1 MNAGPA
7 QRCWAEG
14 MATRDEVLD
23 AIHRIENTGGAGEA
37 TRAAQAARTLPL
49 PLDGYD
55 RVLHRLAPA
64 DTQQGSAVRA
74 MRTAESALAQQ
85 LSATAEFDRQ
95 IIAALRH
102 AHKTTLEGRRRLDN
116 VQTEIVGA
124 TQHWDLS
131 TAAGAREFQR
141 FLIVKLGEIIGVVEE
156 ANDDDTSK
164 QELTAALTALYAAPP
179 TQRDDPA
186 PVEQNPE
193 PDGGPSPSP
202 VAPSLAEVAPSFA
215 EDGYLD
221 SLPDEEPE
229 DDYRISAQRPSAA
242 PPVPAFPG
250 FGGEGPGFGAMPPV
264 AGMPPAGSL
273 SGPGYGAEPVDDE
286 GLPGAVAPADDD
298 TDPAGGDRDDD
309 RDGAAAEPPPDGPVT
324 VTLPDGATT
333 TVVDPQLAAAMQAA
347 ADGTPVAEAFR
358 RQGIDIPPAGTP
370 VMSPVDQ
377 AQLRPGDIGVFTDRH
392 ALSVGN
398 GKALLDGQLHL
409 AANLRGPGFLGW
421 QHPPVRIAEPTA
433 AGEPAPTRPAMSVRG
448 P

>member
-1 MNAGPA
+1 
-7 QRCWAEG
+7 

-23 AIHRIENTGGAGEA
+23 AIRRIEETGGAGEA
-37 TRAAQAARTLPL
+37 TRAAQAALTLPL
-49 PLDGYD
+49 PPDGYD

-64 DTQQGSAVRA
+64 DTQQGSAAQA

-85 LSATAEFDRQ
+85 LSKAAEFDRQ

-102 AHKTTLEGRRRLDN
+102 AHKTTLDGRRRLDN

-164 QELTAALTALYAAPP
+164 QELTAALTALYAAPSAH
-179 TQRDDPA
+179 RVDPA

-193 PDGGPSPSP
+193 PGGGPSPAP
-202 VAPSLAEVAPSFA
+202 VAPSLAEAAPSFA

-229 DDYRISAQRPSAA
+229 DDYRISAQRPAAA
-242 PPVPAFPG
+242 PPMPAFPG
-250 FGGEGPGFGAMPPV
+250 FGGEGPGFGAMPPM
-264 AGMPPAGSL
+264 AGLPPAGSL
-273 SGPGYGAEPVDDE
+273 SGSGYGAEPADDE
-286 GLPGAVAPADDD
+286 GPTDAATPADDD
-298 TDPAGGDRDDD
+298 TFSDGGERDDD
-309 RDGAAAEPPPDGPVT
+309 RDDAAAEPRQDGPVT

-370 VMSPVDQ
+370 VTSPVDQ
-377 AQLRPGDIGVFTDRH
+377 AQLQPGDIGVLTDRH

-421 QHPPVRIAEPTA
+421 QHPPVRIAEPIT
-433 AGEPAPTRPAMSVRG
+433 AGEPAPTRPAMSSGTPASLKIHV
-448 P
+448 PTVIVD